1 MLAKYGNPIPEE
13 EVIEDKLVLDLDIE
27 KAIWLI
33 QKNERGRQGIDRAI
47 LAKNLR
53 KTEQKKAERQKK
65 IAEGIEVAED
75 TEREDA
81 VIVVQK

>member
-1 MLAKYGNPIPEE
+1 MPEE
-13 EVIEDKLVLDLDIE
+13 EVIEDQFVPDLDID
-27 KAIWLI
+27 KAIWLL

-47 LAKNLR
+47 IAKNLR
-53 KTEQKKAERQKK
+53 KIEQKKAERQKK
-65 IAEGIEVAED
+65 IAEGVEVADD